1 MDKVQIY
8 YSSLLILSVFLAGL
22 NHGKDGSKNN
32 AQYDF
37 ISILVM
43 LPVIGRVF
51 NWW

>member
-8 YSSLLILSVFLAGL
+8 ECVLLVLAVIIFGVEIGQEKYPAAFGTLLSLLFG
-22 NHGKDGSKNN
+22 
-32 AQYDF
+32 
-37 ISILVM
+37 